1 MRGES
6 VDSDSSFDFRVRS
19 LVSIL
24 RFNPVVIYCAIG
36 RCKRIAIMRS
46 NQSRKDKPLK
56 TSVSFS
62 AICEFS
68 LLKYVCYSVCQ
79 IGCLNVIGTPVSG
92 WVGAFA
98 RLEFS
103 GFWFSGF
110 RGSDASS
117 CSSVR
122 SPHQMIITKSGPL
135 RIRKKK
141 KQTPVWFFE
150 KIVPFLIQKIAVNL
164 PKKLK
169 QRMLYRSCQLVKS
182 NSW

>member
-56 TSVSFS
+56 TSVRFS

-92 WVGAFA
+92 WVVVLLQDWSF
-98 RLEFS
+98 LVFDFL
-103 GFWFSGF
+103 GFE
-110 RGSDASS
+110 A
-117 CSSVR
+117 
-122 SPHQMIITKSGPL
+122 QMP
-135 RIRKKK
+135 
-141 KQTPVWFFE
+141 PVA
-150 KIVPFLIQKIAVNL
+150 PQ
-164 PKKLK
+164 
-169 QRMLYRSCQLVKS
+169 
-182 NSW
+182 